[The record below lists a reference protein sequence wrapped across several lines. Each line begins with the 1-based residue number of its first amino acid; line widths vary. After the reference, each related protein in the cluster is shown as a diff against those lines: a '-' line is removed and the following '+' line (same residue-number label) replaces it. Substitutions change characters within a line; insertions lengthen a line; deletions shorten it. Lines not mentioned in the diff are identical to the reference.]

1 MKLSNILEAEREAKR
16 FLQRVEELKHS
27 DFKVSLDEVI
37 NTPVQTGALRRASL
51 DLTRALS
58 KMRARP

>member
-16 FLQRVEELKHS
+16 FLARFEELKHS

-37 NTPVQTGALRRASL
+37 DAPVQTGALRRASL